1 MLERPKVKNCTFVLG
16 KAEKLPFHKGSFD
29 YVIVGFGLRNFSD
42 LNKALSEVR
51 RVLKKDGIFISLE
64 FSEINS
70 IMRKLFYFF
79 MENLFQ
85 NMPVYY

>member
-1 MLERPKVKNCTFVLG
+1 MLERAKKVKNCTFILG

-51 RVLKKDGIFISLE
+51 RSFKK
-64 FSEINS
+64 
-70 IMRKLFYFF
+70 RWYFY
-79 MENLFQ
+79 
-85 NMPVYY
+85 